1 LTMMFPEDVQV
12 GAVEGSVA
20 DAVGSKVLVVPK
32 SSEDATV
39 TVEVAVKVIV
49 DLIQLGGAAWIV
61 VVIADDL
68 TVTVLDLTSVKV
80 LNAVVVIVDGLTVV
94 SKVFEDA
101 TVTVEVAVRV
111 TVDLVQLMTLQLGVA
126 A

>member
-1 LTMMFPEDVQV
+1 MMFPEDVQV

>member
-1 LTMMFPEDVQV
+1 MMFPEDVQV

-20 DAVGSKVLVVPK
+20 DAVESKVLVVPK

>member
-12 GAVEGSVA
+12 GAFEGSVA